1 MTQSTALTQS
11 QAAENSQIQAI
22 DPSKKVDGLP
32 SREIHDDQ
40 FIDEN
45 LRLTIPRKKTEI
57 LARLGLLEKI
67 QSLPPCGVEKA
78 SELVWGI
85 LNRKPQGVNDFD
97 REKGAIA
104 DTIDWVSR
112 LSKPMAIKVLMAD
125 HETNKFVPDR
135 QSLKKIQGKIAV
147 DFVLEIKELKAAL
160 CLIERI
166 EREDQAKAEKDKIA
180 DEKSK
185 QESAAAAEW
194 REMVKPILN
203 DENKLQVA
211 IAIAGN
217 CKNPMI
223 AAMATGIDFINDHQ
237 NRPILINA
245 TLNCPPERIYELL
258 EENQPQEQISAVG

>member
-78 SELVWGI
+78 SKLVWGI
-85 LNRKPQGVNDFD
+85 LNRKPQGVNDFE

-104 DTIDWVSR
+104 DAIEWVSR
-112 LSKPMAIKVLMAD
+112 LSQPMAKKVLMID
-125 HETNKFVPDR
+125 HEVNKFIPDR
-135 QSLKKIQGKIAV
+135 QGLKKIQGKIAV
-147 DFVLEIKELKAAL
+147 DFVIEIKELKAAL

-194 REMVKPILN
+194 REMVKPILT
-203 DENKLQVA
+203 DDNKLQVA

-217 CKNPMI
+217 CKSAMI
-223 AAMATGIDFINDHQ
+223 AAMAVGIDYFNDHQ
-237 NRPILINA
+237 KRDFLLKA
-245 TLNCPPERIYELL
+245 TPNCPPTRIHELL
-258 EENQPQEQISAVG
+258 EENQQPERLTA